1 MKKWFALMALLS
13 IFLVSACSIDSD
25 ELSGK
30 TFKIAHPPV
39 LEEELDNPSSYYPI
53 VTLKFS
59 KSNSVSNTLDDAEG
73 TYELN
78 EDVLV
83 INFENKNE
91 KLKVHFIDLDRKS
104 TRLNSSHVSISYAV
118 FCLKKKN
125 ILINYH

>member
-25 ELSGK
+25 ELSAK
-30 TFKIAHPPV
+30 SFKIAHPPV
-39 LEEELDNPSSYYPI
+39 REEELDNPSSYYPI

-91 KLKVHFIDLDRKS
+91 KLKVHFIDFKESDKDFSLY
-104 TRLNSSHVSISYAV
+104 YAV
-118 FCLKKKN
+118 IVNSYFHIEDCIKVK
-125 ILINYH
+125 

>member
-91 KLKVHFIDLDRKS
+91 KLKVHFIDFKESDKDF
-104 TRLNSSHVSISYAV
+104 SSYSAV
-118 FCLKKKN
+118 IGHSDLH
-125 ILINYH
+125 IEDS